1 MRLSAASRSEMNR
14 GVRSPFS
21 LCGAFMLRRRQ
32 GTPDT
37 GDDHEMHI
45 TRRKTKQIR
54 VGNVKIGG
62 DAPISVQSMCST
74 DTRDVAATVEQ
85 IRQLEAVG
93 CELIRVAV
101 PDMEAAEALR
111 KIKAQMSVPLIADI
125 HFDHRLAVKA
135 AGVVDCVRIN
145 PGNIGAWWK
154 VTEVIKAVN
163 DRGIPLRIGVNGG
176 SLERALLD
184 KYGYPTAEALAESA
198 LNAVHALEDV
208 GFTNMKVSLKASD
221 VHLAID
227 AYWLF
232 AHQTDYPL
240 HIGITEAGTVMTGA
254 VKSAIGLGW
263 LLSHGIGD
271 TLRVS
276 LAADPV
282 EEVKVGFEILKSLEL
297 RHRGINV
304 IACPTCGRVEIDVVR
319 MANELEKRLAH
330 IKTPLNV
337 SVLGCVVNGI
347 GEGKEADIG
356 VAGGEGVGILFKK
369 GKLLRKVPMAELM
382 DRLIEEVELLAREKE
397 AEGARDEQPAPP
409 YEHAS
414 SPVRSDGSMA
424 TSSLVRELPVI

>member
-1 MRLSAASRSEMNR
+1 MY
-14 GVRSPFS
+14 
-21 LCGAFMLRRRQ
+21 
-32 GTPDT
+32 
-37 GDDHEMHI
+37 I
-45 TRRKTKQIR
+45 TRRKTKQIK
-54 VGNVKIGG
+54 VGKVKIGG
-62 DAPISVQSMCST
+62 DAPISVQSMTTT
-74 DTRDVAATVEQ
+74 DTRDVKATVEQ
-85 IRQLEAVG
+85 IHQLEQAG

-101 PDMEAAEALR
+101 PDMEAAAALP
-111 KIKAQMSVPLIADI
+111 KIKTQMTVPLIADI
-125 HFDHRLAVKA
+125 HFDHRLALKA
-135 AGVVDCVRIN
+135 AEVVDCVRIN

-154 VTEVIKAVN
+154 TAEVIKAVN
-163 DRGIPLRIGVNGG
+163 ERGIPLRVGVNGG
-176 SLERALLD
+176 SLERHLLD

-221 VHLAID
+221 VHLAVD

-232 AHQTDYPL
+232 ALQSNYPL
-240 HIGITEAGTVMTGA
+240 HIGITEAGTAQTGA

-297 RHRGINV
+297 RHHGINV

-319 MANELEKRLAH
+319 MANELEKRLGH
-330 IKTPLNV
+330 IKAPLNV

-356 VAGGEGVGILFKK
+356 IAGGEGVGILFKR
-369 GKLLRKVPMAELM
+369 GKLLRKVPAEELM
-382 DRLIEEVELLAREKE
+382 ETLIQEVEILAKEKE
-397 AEGARDEQPAPP
+397 AEEASEAAPP
-409 YEHAS
+409 TVTGAGNGGHARS
-414 SPVRSDGSMA
+414 SADRSTDSPSSSSREIPV
-424 TSSLVRELPVI
+424 LPNKK

>member
-1 MRLSAASRSEMNR
+1 
-14 GVRSPFS
+14 
-21 LCGAFMLRRRQ
+21 
-32 GTPDT
+32 
-37 GDDHEMHI
+37 MHI
-45 TRRKTKQIR
+45 TRRKTRQIK
-54 VGNVKIGG
+54 VGKVKIGG

-74 DTRDVAATVEQ
+74 DTRDTAATIEQ

-101 PDMEAAEALR
+101 PDMEAAAALPT
-111 KIKAQMSVPLIADI
+111 IKAAMTVPLISDI
-125 HFDHRLAVKA
+125 HFDHRLALKA
-135 AGVVDCVRIN
+135 AEVVDCVRIN

-154 VTEVIKAVN
+154 VEEVIKAVR

-176 SLERALLD
+176 SLERHLLD
-184 KYGYPTAEALAESA
+184 KYGYPTADALAESA
-198 LNAVHALEDV
+198 LNATHALEDV
-208 GFTNMKVSLKASD
+208 GFTDMKVSLKASD
-221 VHLAID
+221 VHMAVD

-232 AHQTDYPL
+232 AQQSNYPL
-240 HIGITEAGTVMTGA
+240 HIGITEAGTAMTGA

-263 LLSHGIGD
+263 LLSNGIGD

-319 MANELEKRLAH
+319 MANELEKRLGH

-356 VAGGEGVGILFKK
+356 IAGGEGVGILFKK
-369 GKLLRKVPMAELM
+369 GKLVKKVPIAELM
-382 DRLIEEVELLAREKE
+382 DRLIEEVELLAREKA
-397 AEGARDEQPAPP
+397 AEETGDGHPVNGDGGGADGRWESLELKSGSQ
-409 YEHAS
+409 S
-414 SPVRSDGSMA
+414 STSRQIPV
-424 TSSLVRELPVI
+424 LPQQ

>member
-1 MRLSAASRSEMNR
+1 
-14 GVRSPFS
+14 
-21 LCGAFMLRRRQ
+21 
-32 GTPDT
+32 
-37 GDDHEMHI
+37 MHI
-45 TRRKTKQIR
+45 TRRKTRQIT

-62 DAPISVQSMCST
+62 DAPISVQSMTIPS
-74 DTRDVAATVEQ
+74 TRDVPATVAQ
-85 IRQLEAVG
+85 IHQLEQAG
-93 CELIRVAV
+93 CELVRVAV
-101 PDMEAAEALR
+101 PDMEAAEALP
-111 KIKAQMSVPLIADI
+111 KIKAQMSIPLIADI
-125 HFDHRLAVKA
+125 HFDHRLALKA
-135 AGVVDCVRIN
+135 AEVVDCVRIN

-154 VTEVIKAVN
+154 TAEVIKAVN
-163 DRGIPLRIGVNGG
+163 DHGIPIRVGVNGG
-176 SLERALLD
+176 SLERHLLD

-221 VHLAID
+221 VHMAVD

-232 AHQTDYPL
+232 AQQANYPL
-240 HIGITEAGTVMTGA
+240 HIGITEAGTAQTGA

-263 LLSHGIGD
+263 LLSQGIGD

-319 MANELEKRLAH
+319 MANELEKRLGH
-330 IKTPLNV
+330 IKAPLNV

-356 VAGGEGVGILFKK
+356 IAGGEGVGILFKK
-369 GKLLRKVPMAELM
+369 GKLVRKVPMEELM
-382 DRLIEEVELLAREKE
+382 DVLIQEVEVMAKEKE
-397 AEGARDEQPAPP
+397 AETGNGHAASCRDAAGQGTEGNGDTMHSNVAAGHTR
-409 YEHAS
+409 EI
-414 SPVRSDGSMA
+414 PV
-424 TSSLVRELPVI
+424 LPIRH

>member
-1 MRLSAASRSEMNR
+1 
-14 GVRSPFS
+14 
-21 LCGAFMLRRRQ
+21 
-32 GTPDT
+32 
-37 GDDHEMHI
+37 MHI
-45 TRRKTKQIR
+45 TRRKTRQVK
-54 VGNVKIGG
+54 VGAVKIGG
-62 DAPISVQSMCST
+62 DAPISVQSMTTT
-74 DTRDVAATVEQ
+74 DTRDVKTTVEQ
-85 IRQLEAVG
+85 IRQLEQAG
-93 CELIRVAV
+93 CEIIRVAV
-101 PDMEAAEALR
+101 PDIEAAEALP
-111 KIKAQMSVPLIADI
+111 KIKAQMTVPLISDI
-125 HFDHRLAVKA
+125 HFDHRLALKA
-135 AGVVDCVRIN
+135 AEVVDCVRIN

-154 VTEVIKAVN
+154 VAEVIKAVN

-176 SLERALLD
+176 SLERPLLE

-221 VHLAID
+221 VHMAVD

-232 AHQTDYPL
+232 SRQSDYPL
-240 HIGITEAGTVMTGA
+240 HIGITEAGTAMTGA

-263 LLSHGIGD
+263 LLSQGVGD

-319 MANELEKRLAH
+319 MANELEKKLGH
-330 IKTPLNV
+330 IKVPLNV

-356 VAGGEGVGILFKK
+356 IAGGEGVGILFKK
-369 GKLLRKVPMAELM
+369 GKLVRKVPMAELM
-382 DRLIEEVELLAREKE
+382 ETLIQEVELLAKEKE
-397 AEGARDEQPAPP
+397 AEGTTESETASRVDNGWEPLLPASDQPSTLGK
-409 YEHAS
+409 EIS
-414 SPVRSDGSMA
+414 VLSNKR
-424 TSSLVRELPVI
+424 